1 MRIVL
6 CDDNRLLCEAL
17 ADNLRARGHLVEVAF
32 TSEAGVALVD
42 EYRPDI
48 CVLDLRFPDRPDG
61 IAAAAAIKNKQP
73 GTKIL
78 ILSGTDE
85 TAAWAQ
91 ALEIGVDGFLRKDR
105 NVSHIAD
112 ALDVI
117 ADGGVVF
124 DPTVSRRQAAPP
136 AERRNDARDLL
147 TPREQEV
154 LNRIVAGQTTQQMA
168 TEMNVAT
175 STLRSYIKNVLSK
188 LGAHSR
194 LQAAA
199 IASRG
204 YQARRPESAPPGSRP
219 G

>member
-17 ADNLRARGHLVEVAF
+17 ADGLRGRGHQVVDIAV
-32 TSEAGVALVD
+32 TSKAGVALVD
-42 EYRPDI
+42 EHRPDV
-48 CVLDLRFPDRPDG
+48 CVLDLRFPDEPDG
-61 IAAAAAIKNKQP
+61 ITAACAIKNKHP

-136 AERRNDARDLL
+136 VERRNDARQLL
-147 TPREQEV
+147 TPREEEV
-154 LNRIVAGQTTQQMA
+154 LNRIVAGQPTRQMA

-199 IASRG
+199 FASRG
-204 YQARRPESAPPGSRP
+204 YQARPPEGAPRYRSG
-219 G
+219 